1 MENLVKNVVGNVVGN
16 VVVVE
21 IEWFG
26 EGGEK

>member
-1 MENLVKNVVGNVVGN
+1 MENLVENVVENVVGN

>member
-1 MENLVKNVVGNVVGN
+1 MENLVENVVGNVVGN